1 MKVLS
6 PREAAI
12 FASLTDAVAMP
23 ESPFPPVRGTDA
35 IEGFDAWLAHAPQA
49 NRAAIRAS
57 LLGLG
62 TPPAR
67 PRPRRARGGAAN
79 PRAHARRRAG

>member
-23 ESPFPPVRGTDA
+23 APPLPPVATTDA
-35 IEGFDAWLAHAPQA
+35 VAGFDAWLAHHLCH
-49 NRAAIRAS
+49 S
-57 LLGLG
+57 
-62 TPPAR
+62 
-67 PRPRRARGGAAN
+67 
-79 PRAHARRRAG
+79 